1 MSQSNVAHEAAPMT
15 VEEARQ
21 VLWIKERRRTLG
33 EMWDEGMLT
42 EKRLAWAAENAYNP
56 RLRQAA
62 AVLLKEMRKRDAEEQ
77 REAELEKPLNFGLTR
92 EEALTTAWPFRPYR
106 GRSIGEL
113 LSHHQLSLR
122 DLAYAVDKAWS
133 ERVRRAAAL
142 LLVER
147 LGHRVEEPSERGV
160 LRVVVAG
167 PSYAEKEMMRLSS
180 LLGAVLGLLT
190 GFLFAL
196 TFWSWRQHLGHTPTR
211 EYAPWVKIA
220 LTVLALS
227 IGGIASLLLNALV
240 DHLVIRRFEDAIKRH
255 RRGKEGEERVV
266 ELLRRVLDDRW
277 TLFRNLKVPGL
288 GGGDLDGVLVGPTG
302 VWLLEIK
309 SFSGRYRNRGEHWF
323 YWKHNGWRKMRKSP
337 SQQARRNAGR
347 LAAFLKERGVRLWV
361 HPVIVWANPEKPP
374 ILESP
379 AVPVWTM
386 DRLAEE
392 AVTLKQQREVDE
404 ERRRRVEAY
413 LSEVVALQ
421 REEEEA

>member
-1 MSQSNVAHEAAPMT
+1 MT

-21 VLWIKERRRTLG
+21 VLWITERRRTLG
-33 EMWDEGMLT
+33 EMWDEGLLT
-42 EKRLAWAAENAYNP
+42 EQRLTWAVENAYNP

-62 AVLLKEMRKRDAEEQ
+62 AVLLEEMRQRRAEEP
-77 REAELEKPLNFGLTR
+77 AKPLSFGITR
-92 EEALTTAWPFRPYR
+92 QEAMATPWPFRPYR
-106 GRSIGEL
+106 GRPMGEL
-113 LSHHQLSLR
+113 LSRHQLSLK

-142 LLVER
+142 LLVEG
-147 LGHRVEEPSERGV
+147 LGHRVEEPSEHGV

-180 LLGAVLGLLT
+180 ILGVVMGLLV
-190 GFLFAL
+190 GFFLAL

-211 EYAPWVKIA
+211 EYTQGVKIL
-220 LTVLALS
+220 LTLLALL
-227 IGGIASLLLNALV
+227 IGGVASLLLNALV
-240 DHLVIRRFEDAIKRH
+240 DHLIIRRFEEAIKRH

-266 ELLRRVLDDRW
+266 ELLRQVLDDRW
-277 TLFRNLKVPGL
+277 TLFRNLKVPGM
-288 GGGDLDGVLVGPTG
+288 GRGDLDGVLVGPTG

-309 SFSGRYRNRGEHWF
+309 NFSGRYRNRGEQWF
-323 YWKHNGWRKMRKSP
+323 YWKHNGWRRMKDNP
-337 SQQARRNAGR
+337 SRQARRNAGR

-361 HPVIVWANPEKPP
+361 YPVIVWANPEKPP
-374 ILESP
+374 VLESP

-392 AVTLKQQREVDE
+392 VVALKQQREVDE
-404 ERRRRVEAY
+404 ESLRRVEAY

-421 REEEEA
+421 REEEEEA